1 MAGDANTVV
10 AKIGLDDKGFQDG
23 IGKVQR
29 SLKLVQSEFA
39 AASTKIGVYG
49 KATETLKLKQD
60 TLNKQMEL
68 QKQKVA
74 ALSKSYEESVQ
85 KKGED
90 AKATE
95 NLKIRLNYAQAELN
109 NMERE
114 LGNVNRELQVQ
125 SSGWTQLGAKFDGI
139 GNKMKT
145 VGAGFSN
152 AGKALTT
159 SVTVPIVAAGTG
171 LVKLASDFQE
181 ANNTIRIGTGATGEA
196 LQGLQ
201 NDFKAVYTSVN
212 TNISDASQ
220 VIADLNTRTGLIGES
235 LQTLSTQML
244 RLAKITGEDI
254 NTLIPASTRMFQDA
268 GISTE
273 DYGDALDY
281 TFKVSQSTGI
291 GVSRL
296 QELMTKFGGPLRQ
309 MGFDWQTSAAMLGK
323 FEKEGVNTELV
334 LGSLRI
340 ALGKMAKEGISEPN
354 KALQEM
360 ITRIKEAGTAGEAN
374 TLAME
379 MFGAKAGPDMAA
391 AIREGRLD
399 LDELISSIGG
409 SSETIEKAAKDTE
422 TIGDKFII
430 LKNKMAV
437 SLEPLGTKLIE
448 AVESAMPSIEK
459 LIDGI
464 TGIIEKFTSL
474 SPAQQ
479 DLVIKFAMVAAA
491 IGPVLSVIGK
501 VITIGG
507 TLFSTF
513 GTISTA
519 IGGLSGA
526 TGALGTVF
534 TALTGPIGIIIAA
547 ITGLIAVFVTL
558 YNSNEEFR
566 NTVNT
571 VWNEVKTI
579 ISGIIE
585 ALKVLFSTFIEFAK
599 QIWDKYGQD
608 IMNIITVAFNFIAN
622 YIKNSLEV
630 IKNVINIAT
639 NILKGNWQGV
649 WDSIKN
655 ITSLVWDNLKNIIS
669 TTLNVIKNVINTVL
683 TFIKNIISTVW
694 NAIKTLTDTT
704 WNAIK
709 TITSTVWESIKNTI
723 SNIINGI
730 KNLISTTFNAIS
742 STISGIWNSIK
753 NTTVTLWNG
762 VKTAIIT
769 PVNEAKNTVKSAVDS
784 IYGFFKNLKIPE
796 IKIPKIKLPHFSLS
810 GKFSIDPPSIPKFSV
825 DWYAKGGIFNAPS
838 IIGVG
843 EAGSEAV
850 LPIDRLDD
858 LMAKALQKVS
868 GSTNEKN
875 DGGLNIT
882 IENFINN
889 TEKDIEQLAYELEFY
904 RQRISMGRG
913 GK

>member
-220 VIADLNTRTGLIGES
+220 VIADLNTRTGLSGES

-547 ITGLIAVFVTL
+547 IAGLIGVFVTL

-585 ALKVLFSTFIEFAK
+585 ALKALFSTFIEFAK

-608 IMNIITVAFNFIAN
+608 IMNIITVAFNFIAD

-669 TTLNVIKNVINTVL
+669 TTLNVIKNIINTVL

-709 TITSTVWESIKNTI
+709 TVTSTVWESIKNTI

-730 KNLISTTFNAIS
+730 KNLISTTFNTIS

-868 GSTNEKN
+868 GNTNEN
-875 DGGLNIT
+875 NNGGLNIT